1 MSTSQS
7 DAKRS
12 PARTLSV
19 LVVDDEAAIR
29 RFLRSALV
37 AEGFEVTEARDIATA
52 RHAISTNQFDIA
64 VLDLG
69 LPDGNGADL
78 ITPLQAAGAP
88 AVIVLSALDDEPR
101 KVAALDAG
109 ADDFV
114 SKPFGVAEFM
124 ARVRAALRHRVQM
137 QGGAPVY
144 DDGRL
149 FVDISRRIVRVSG
162 ADPKLTPREYAL
174 LHELVL
180 HAGKV
185 LTHRHLLGKAW
196 PNTEADVQ
204 TLRVHIRHLR
214 QKIEVNSDN
223 PELILTEPS
232 VGYRMGLAAS
242 PYTPAD

>member
-1 MSTSQS
+1 MSGPA
-7 DAKRS
+7 DKRS
-12 PARTLSV
+12 AGQRLKA
-19 LVVDDEAAIR
+19 LIVDDEAPIR

-37 AEGFEVTEARDIATA
+37 AEGFDVEEAGDVASA
-52 RHAISTNQFDIA
+52 RTLSSQARFDLA

-69 LPDGNGADL
+69 LPDGNGVDL
-78 ITPLQAAGAP
+78 IGPLQACGAP

-137 QGGAPVY
+137 QGGLPVY

-149 FVDISRRIVRVSG
+149 SVDLARRLVKVDG
-162 ADPKLTPREYAL
+162 ADPRLTPREYAL

-180 HAGKV
+180 HEGKV
-185 LTHRHLLGKAW
+185 LTHRHLLTSAW
-196 PNTEADVQ
+196 EGGEADVHA
-204 TLRVHIRHLR
+204 LRVHIRHLR
-214 QKIEVNSDN
+214 QKIESE
-223 PELILTEPS
+223 PERPGRVLTEPG
-232 VGYRMGLAAS
+232 VGYRFVGGE
-242 PYTPAD
+242 T

>member
-1 MSTSQS
+1 MIGQTE
-7 DAKRS
+7 KRS
-12 PARTLSV
+12 PGQRLKALI
-19 LVVDDEAAIR
+19 VDDESAIR
-29 RFLRSALV
+29 RFLRSTLI
-37 AEGFEVTEARDIATA
+37 AESFEVEEAGDMASALIAA
-52 RHAISTNQFDIA
+52 GRSKFDLA

-78 ITPLQAAGAP
+78 IVPVRAAGAP

-137 QGGAPVY
+137 QGGLSVY

-149 FVDISRRIVRVSG
+149 SVDLARRIVRVSG
-162 ADPKLTPREYAL
+162 LDPKLTPREYAL

-180 HAGKV
+180 HEGKV
-185 LTHRHLLGKAW
+185 LTHKHLLTKAW
-196 PNTEADVQ
+196 DSGDADVHA
-204 TLRVHIRHLR
+204 LRVHIRHLR
-214 QKIEVNSDN
+214 QKIEEN
-223 PELILTEPS
+223 PEQPVLVLTEPG
-232 VGYRMGLAAS
+232 VGYRFVQS
-242 PYTPAD
+242 E

>member
-1 MSTSQS
+1 MTETP

-12 PARTLSV
+12 SPRKLSA
-19 LVVDDEAAIR
+19 LVVDDEAPIR

-37 AEGFEVTEARDIATA
+37 AEGFDVEEAGTVADARKFASAT
-52 RHAISTNQFDIA
+52 RFDLA

-69 LPDGNGADL
+69 LPDGDGISL
-78 ITPLQAAGAP
+78 IEPVKAAGAP

-101 KVAALDAG
+101 KVMALDSG

-137 QGGAPVY
+137 QGGPPVF

-149 FVDISRRIVRVSG
+149 MVDLARRIVKVSG

-180 HAGKV
+180 HVGKV
-185 LTHRHLLGKAW
+185 LTHRHLLSKAW
-196 PNTEADVQ
+196 ESGDADVQ
-204 TLRVHIRHLR
+204 ALRVHIRHLR
-214 QKIEVNSDN
+214 QKVEASPDQ
-223 PELILTEPS
+223 PERILTEPG
-232 VGYRMGLAAS
+232 VGYRFVG
-242 PYTPAD
+242 PGE

>member
-1 MSTSQS
+1 MTE
-7 DAKRS
+7 ATAPKRS
-12 PARTLSV
+12 SPRKLSA
-19 LVVDDEAAIR
+19 LVVDDEAPIR

-37 AEGFEVTEARDIATA
+37 AEGFEVEEAASVAEAKKLFSEARFDL
-52 RHAISTNQFDIA
+52 AI
-64 VLDLG
+64 LDLG
-69 LPDGNGADL
+69 LPDGNGVSL
-78 ITPLQAAGAP
+78 IEPVREAGAP
-88 AVIVLSALDDEPR
+88 AIIVLSALDDEPR
-101 KVAALDAG
+101 KVMALDNG

-137 QGGAPVY
+137 QGGPPVY

-149 FVDISRRIVRVSG
+149 MVDLARRVVKVKG

-196 PNTEADVQ
+196 DSGEADVQ
-204 TLRVHIRHLR
+204 ALRVHIRHLR
-214 QKIEVNSDN
+214 QKVEAN
-223 PELILTEPS
+223 PDQPERILTEPG
-232 VGYRMGLAAS
+232 VGYRFVKPGE
-242 PYTPAD
+242 

>member
-1 MSTSQS
+1 MTEAVDS
-7 DAKRS
+7 KRS
-12 PARTLSV
+12 SPRKLNA
-19 LVVDDEAAIR
+19 LVVDDEAPIR

-37 AEGFEVTEARDIATA
+37 AEGFEVEEAGSIADATRIA
-52 RHAISTNQFDIA
+52 SATRFDLA

-69 LPDGNGADL
+69 LPDGDGISL
-78 ITPLQAAGAP
+78 IEPMRGAGAP
-88 AVIVLSALDDEPR
+88 AIIVLSALDDEPR
-101 KVAALDAG
+101 KVMALDNG

-137 QGGAPVY
+137 QGGPPVY

-149 FVDISRRIVRVSG
+149 IVDLARRIVRVNS

-185 LTHRHLLGKAW
+185 LTHRYLLGKAW
-196 PNTEADVQ
+196 DSGDADVQ
-204 TLRVHIRHLR
+204 ALRVHIRHLR
-214 QKIEVNSDN
+214 QKVEADPDQ
-223 PELILTEPS
+223 PELILTEPG
-232 VGYRMGLAAS
+232 VGYRFVRPS
-242 PYTPAD
+242 E